1 MDTNLLNKCREAE
14 GKFLEFDN
22 QITNLKSFKNDL
34 EAYVYDMRGKIVESG
49 ELANYVDEKVSA
61 EFLHHLNQT

>member
-1 MDTNLLNKCREAE
+1 MDSKLLGKCREAE
-14 GKFLEFDN
+14 GKFLEFDT

-34 EAYVYDMRGKIVESG
+34 EAYVYDMRAKIVESG

-61 EFLHHLNQT
+61 EFLHHLNLT